1 MSEKTTIE
9 VLADTVEAAISQGLD
24 ELGLT
29 AADVSVEVLDSG
41 GKGFLG
47 LGKRQVRVRLTVN
60 TAPSPLH
67 SNPAKTEHVAQEA
80 PQKVPAP
87 KKEKKIEKAQK
98 SNSTNEKVAAPPAEK
113 KPAPVQKAAS
123 APAEGETQLLPFSE
137 AVVNKMLDLMHL
149 EATATARY
157 DDPDREGRKS
167 VCVEVKGTDLGV
179 LIGRRGETINA
190 FQRIAALIVSKEM
203 SRWVRLS
210 IDVEGHRN
218 RREQQLRRMAKR
230 LADQVAKTGRRQ
242 SLEPMPANERRI
254 VHMELQNHPDVV
266 TNSVGE
272 DPQRKVMIEPKK

>member
-1 MSEKTTIE
+1 MEEKTTLE
-9 VLADTVEAAISQGLD
+9 VIAPTVEDAINKGLT

-47 LGKRQVRVRLTVN
+47 FGQRQVRVRLTVN
-60 TAPSPLH
+60 GEPMTSLNIEPT
-67 SNPAKTEHVAQEA
+67 KTEAQNK
-80 PQKVPAP
+80 PSSAP
-87 KKEKKIEKAQK
+87 KKEKKDKKPEKKKKKKEKKTDSHMDPKPATVQK
-98 SNSTNEKVAAPPAEK
+98 TADSNSSDEEN
-113 KPAPVQKAAS
+113 
-123 APAEGETQLLPFSE
+123 LLPFSE
-137 AVVNKMLDLMHL
+137 KVVTELISLMHL
-149 EATATARY
+149 EASVSARF

-167 VCVEVKGTDLGV
+167 VCVEVNGKDLGV
-179 LIGRRGETINA
+179 LIGRRGQTINA

-210 IDVEGHRN
+210 IDVEGHRS
-218 RREQQLRRMAKR
+218 RREKQLRSMANR
-230 LADQVAKTGRRQ
+230 LANQVAQTGRSQ

-272 DPQRKVMIEPKK
+272 DPQRKVMIQPK

>member
-1 MSEKTTIE
+1 MSKKTTLE
-9 VLADTVEAAISQGLD
+9 VIADTVEEAISQGLE

-60 TAPSPLH
+60 TAPLPL
-67 SNPAKTEHVAQEA
+67 SADPVEPKREAEKANRPAPA
-80 PQKVPAP
+80 PQA
-87 KKEKKIEKAQK
+87 KKEKSASKAP
-98 SNSTNEKVAAPPAEK
+98 SPAAPAEA
-113 KPAPVQKAAS
+113 KPASAQKAAS
-123 APAEGETQLLPFSE
+123 ASENGEAQLLPFSE
-137 AVVNKMLDLMHL
+137 EVVNKMLTLMHL
-149 EATATARY
+149 EATASARY

-167 VCVEVKGTDLGV
+167 VCVEVTGKDLGV

-272 DPQRKVMIEPKK
+272 DPQRKVMIEPKH

>member
-1 MSEKTTIE
+1 MEEKTTLE
-9 VLADTVEAAISQGLD
+9 VIAPTVEDAINKGLT

-47 LGKRQVRVRLTVN
+47 FGQRQVRVRLTVN
-60 TAPSPLH
+60 GEPMSSVNIEPTKKETKNQPS
-67 SNPAKTEHVAQEA
+67 S
-80 PQKVPAP
+80 AP
-87 KKEKKIEKAQK
+87 KKEKK
-98 SNSTNEKVAAPPAEK
+98 EK
-113 KPAPVQKAAS
+113 KPQKKKKEKKTDTHADPEPASVQKTAAS
-123 APAEGETQLLPFSE
+123 NSDDEENLLPFSE
-137 AVVNKMLDLMHL
+137 KVVSELINLMHL
-149 EATATARY
+149 EASVSARF

-167 VCVEVKGTDLGV
+167 VCVEVNGKDLGV
-179 LIGRRGETINA
+179 LIGRRGQTINA

-210 IDVEGHRN
+210 IDVEGHRS
-218 RREQQLRRMAKR
+218 RREKQLRGMANR
-230 LADQVAKTGRRQ
+230 LANQVAQTGRSQ

-272 DPQRKVMIEPKK
+272 DPQRKVMIQPK

>member
-1 MSEKTTIE
+1 MSEKTTLE
-9 VLADTVEAAISQGLD
+9 VLADTVEEAISQGLN

-60 TAPSPLH
+60 TAPMPMTSDPVE
-67 SNPAKTEHVAQEA
+67 PKREA
-80 PQKVPAP
+80 DAPAP
-87 KKEKKIEKAQK
+87 KAESKPKP
-98 SNSTNEKVAAPPAEK
+98 APQRTEP
-113 KPAPVQKAAS
+113 KPAPVQKSAS
-123 APAEGETQLLPFSE
+123 PSPSGDDQLLPFSE
-137 AVVNKMLDLMHL
+137 EVVAKLLDLMHL
-149 EATATARY
+149 EATASARY

-167 VCVEVKGTDLGV
+167 VCVEVSGKDLGV

-210 IDVEGHRN
+210 IDVEGHRS

-266 TNSVGE
+266 TNSIGE
-272 DPQRKVMIEPKK
+272 DPQRKVMIEPK

>member
-9 VLADTVEAAISQGLD
+9 VLADTVEDAISQGLE

-60 TAPSPLH
+60 TAPSLF
-67 SNPAKTEHVAQEA
+67 SNQSIQTKSQPKEAPRKKSTPPKAKKPEKAKKSKPAKKKNNATPVD
-80 PQKVPAP
+80 P
-87 KKEKKIEKAQK
+87 KP
-98 SNSTNEKVAAPPAEK
+98 V
-113 KPAPVQKAAS
+113 PVQKATS
-123 APAEGETQLLPFSE
+123 SSETGEAQLLPFSE
-137 AVVNKMLDLMHL
+137 EVVTKMLELMHL

-167 VCVEVKGTDLGV
+167 VCVEVNGKDLGV

-210 IDVEGHRN
+210 IDVEGHRS

-230 LADQVAKTGRRQ
+230 LAEQVINTGRAQ

-254 VHMELQNHPDVV
+254 VHMELQNHPDVI

-272 DPQRKVMIEPKK
+272 DPQRKVMIEPKS